1 MTLDLDAFQ
10 ILTEWSSIIF
20 LHRKKEKGKK
30 QKTKTRT
37 KTNGIRKPKVVCK
50 CFPAYIFEIFVCN
63 VLMD

>member
-30 QKTKTRT
+30 QKTKT
-37 KTNGIRKPKVVCK
+37 NGIRKPKVVCK
-50 CFPAYIFEIFVCN
+50 CFPAYIFEFFVCN